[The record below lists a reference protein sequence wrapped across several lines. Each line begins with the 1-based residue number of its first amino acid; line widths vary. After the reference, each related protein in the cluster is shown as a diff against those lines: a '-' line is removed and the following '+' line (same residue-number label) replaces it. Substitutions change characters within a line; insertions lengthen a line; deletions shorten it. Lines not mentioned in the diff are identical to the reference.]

1 MNTFELILGLIVC
14 IPFLLLFT
22 FAITGFITSEL
33 GKGEKKQTP
42 SWLFIVIFIIVLC
55 ALIFGGNV
63 MNDTHIFKP

>member
-14 IPFLLLFT
+14 IPLLLLFT

-42 SWLFIVIFIIVLC
+42 SWLFFVIFIIVLC
-55 ALIFGGNV
+55 
-63 MNDTHIFKP
+63 

>member
-1 MNTFELILGLIVC
+1 MYSIIIT
-14 IPFLLLFT
+14 T

-33 GKGEKKQTP
+33 DKGEKKQTP

-55 ALIFGGNV
+55 ALIFGGNA